1 MMKIK
6 EKLARR
12 HYYSGGCTPHQ
23 QVLLIVLTDNSWLH
37 AGLAALLPEMD
48 CLQVRFCVQC
58 LPCESRHTQRVIIAV
73 DSQIMFRGEW
83 TAFNSLK
90 TLRPD
95 ATIVWLIRK
104 ETGRLFPTGSRS
116 ERIVH
121 QQQDIVSLRLALR
134 SAVLQRAE
142 SRRVVGTGLTP
153 TERRLLPFFLS
164 GRNVPELSQLTGK
177 SIKTLYSHRHKI
189 LSKTGFRQLSFLK
202 LVYERNHG
210 LPGISGLGHIDVEC
224 KNEGRS
230 ECTV

>member
-1 MMKIK
+1 MKIK
-6 EKLARR
+6 EKLAKR
-12 HYYSGGCTPHQ
+12 HYYSDGCEQHQ
-23 QVLLIVLTDNSWLH
+23 QVLLIVLTEDCWLYT
-37 AGLAALLPEMD
+37 GLVALLPEMA
-48 CLQVRFCVQC
+48 CLQAIFCAQC
-58 LPCESRHTQRVIIAV
+58 LPREVRYARRVIIAV
-73 DSQIMFRGEW
+73 DSRIMFRGEW

-90 TLRPD
+90 ILRPD

-116 ERIVH
+116 GRIVH

-177 SIKTLYSHRHKI
+177 SVKTLYSHRHKI

-202 LVYERNHG
+202 FVYERNHG
-210 LPGISGLGHIDVEC
+210 LPGISGLGHIDVGC